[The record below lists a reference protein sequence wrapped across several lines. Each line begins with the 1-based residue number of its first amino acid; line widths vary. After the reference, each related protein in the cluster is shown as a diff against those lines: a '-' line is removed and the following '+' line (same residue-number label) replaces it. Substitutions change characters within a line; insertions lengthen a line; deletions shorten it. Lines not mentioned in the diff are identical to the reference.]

1 MKSYKTYIITLML
14 LVLCSCG
21 KKNKQEAT
29 KSTSNHVAM
38 TIDGNVALTEVKS
51 FVSLGARDSGTP
63 GAKQAS
69 TYIASSLKELGIDPI
84 IDEFTE
90 KSRNKDMIFRN
101 VTGIIPGTH
110 RKTVILGSH
119 YDTKSG
125 ITDDFSGANDSG
137 SSTGLLLAL
146 AAKLKKQEPM
156 PFDILLAFL
165 DGEECVKHYGS
176 TDGLHGSK
184 RLSATLVGNQTAD
197 RVLAVII
204 LDMIG
209 DRDLQIAIPRNSTPS
224 LISLAFDAAKKT
236 GARSYFSLSDN
247 MVLDDHVPFLNA
259 GMPSIDLIDFTFG
272 SAYGK
277 NDYWHTTN
285 DTMDKISAD
294 SLEVT
299 GNVVLEMLN
308 SLR

>member
-1 MKSYKTYIITLML
+1 ML
-14 LVLCSCG
+14 LVICSCG
-21 KKNKQEAT
+21 KKDKAET
-29 KSTSNHVAM
+29 EVSTSKNVAI
-38 TIDGNVALTEVKS
+38 TIDGNVALAEVRS
-51 FVSLGARDSGTP
+51 FVSLGARDSGTL
-63 GAKQAS
+63 GAKQAA
-69 TYIASSLKELGIDPI
+69 TYIASSLKELGIDPL

-90 KSRNKDMIFRN
+90 KSRNKKMTFRN
-101 VTGIIPGTH
+101 VTGIIPGTE

-125 ITDDFSGANDSG
+125 ITDNFAGANDSG

-146 AAKLKKQEPM
+146 AAKLKEHEAM

-184 RLSATLVGNQTAD
+184 RLAATLVGNQTAD
-197 RVLAVII
+197 RVMAVII

-209 DRDLQIAIPRNSTPS
+209 DRDLHIAIPRNSTPS
-224 LISLAFDAAKKT
+224 LISLAFDAANKT
-236 GARSYFSLSDN
+236 GARSYFSLSDS
-247 MVLDDHVPFLNA
+247 MILDDHVPFLKA

-299 GNVVLEMLN
+299 GNVILEMLN
-308 SLR
+308 QLR